1 VRIVHI
7 DPVTG
12 ASGHMLL
19 GALIDAGAKAA
30 SVMEVLQLLPVSGWE
45 VEIDEVVEGGVGAIR
60 VRVTSD
66 AAGVVRTW
74 SNIRELLTS
83 APLPE
88 PVRERSIGT
97 FRRLADAEARVH
109 RIDTERVHFHE
120 IDVLDAIV
128 SVVGV
133 CAALH
138 LLDVHRVSCGPVPQG
153 VGMMRSARGHVPLPA
168 PTVLDLL
175 QGAPTYSL
183 GVPTELC
190 TPTGAALL
198 AEWVDTWSEM
208 PPMILGPTGYGVGS
222 AELDR
227 PNLLRVVVG
236 EHVDRAASG
245 TLLLLEAVTEARS
258 DRELPDLLD
267 SLRRAGATEAWA
279 RPAVRDAG
287 GQSFELACLVPPDA
301 GEAVRTVLAREAGAQ
316 RVIGRSVDTWQDPAQ
331 DTGEGAEWRP
341 GEGTP
346 RPPPTA

>member
-1 VRIVHI
+1 
-7 DPVTG
+7 
-12 ASGHMLL
+12 
-19 GALIDAGAKAA
+19 
-30 SVMEVLQLLPVSGWE
+30 
-45 VEIDEVVEGGVGAIR
+45 

-74 SNIRELLTS
+74 SNIRELLS
-83 APLPE
+83 RAPLPD
-88 PVRERSIGT
+88 PVRERSVGT
-97 FRRLADAEARVH
+97 FHRLAEAEAHVH
-109 RIDTERVHFHE
+109 RIDTERAHFHE

-138 LLDVHRVSCGPVPQG
+138 LLDVRRVSCGPVPQG

-168 PTVLDLL
+168 PTVLELL

-208 PPMILGPTGYGVGS
+208 PPMILGPTGYGAGS

-227 PNLLRVVVG
+227 PNLLRVVIG
-236 EHVDRAASG
+236 EQVHGEASG
-245 TLLLLEAVTEARS
+245 TLLLLEAVIETDAQ
-258 DRELPDLLD
+258 DELPGLLD
-267 SLRRAGATEAWA
+267 SLRRAGATQAWA
-279 RPAVRDAG
+279 RPAVRGAG
-287 GQSFELACLVPPDA
+287 GESFEIACLVPASA
-301 GEAVRTVLAREAGAQ
+301 GDAVRTVLVQGAGAE
-316 RVIGRSVDTWQDPAQ
+316 RIIGHAVDTWHEPAPAQ
-331 DTGEGAEWRP
+331 DDDRRP
-341 GEGTP
+341 GTSSP